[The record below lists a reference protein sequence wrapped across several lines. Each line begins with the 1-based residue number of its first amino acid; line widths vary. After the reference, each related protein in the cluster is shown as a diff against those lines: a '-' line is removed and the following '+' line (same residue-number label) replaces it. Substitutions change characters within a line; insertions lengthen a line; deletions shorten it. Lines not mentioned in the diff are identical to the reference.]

1 MSTVIAILGGV
12 IAVLLSL
19 LGWQR
24 SRIKQEK
31 DKRKRAEKTAEKHTL
46 EMERIRNAQKE
57 IEEIRKEEAPKPV
70 PSPSSADERLGRLN
84 GMRDDGDS

>member
-1 MSTVIAILGGV
+1 MSTVIAILSGV

-19 LGWQR
+19 LGWQG
-24 SRIKQEK
+24 SRIRQEK

-57 IEEIRKEEAPKPV
+57 IGEIREEKAPEAV
-70 PSPSSADERLGRLN
+70 PRPSSPDERLSRLN
-84 GMRDDGDS
+84 GVRDDRDS

>member
-19 LGWQR
+19 LGWQG
-24 SRIKQEK
+24 SRIRQEK

-46 EMERIRNAQKE
+46 EMERIRDAQKN
-57 IEEIRKEEAPKPV
+57 IEEIRKEEAPETM
-70 PSPSSADERLGRLN
+70 PSPSGSSERLSRLN
-84 GMRDDGDS
+84 GMRNGRDS

>member
-19 LGWQR
+19 LGCQE
-24 SRIKQEK
+24 SRIRQEK

-46 EMERIRNAQKE
+46 EIERIRDAQKK
-57 IEEIRKEEAPKPV
+57 IEEIRKEEAPEAV
-70 PSPSSADERLGRLN
+70 PSPSDYSERLNRLN
-84 GMRDDGDS
+84 GVRDDEDS

>member
-1 MSTVIAILGGV
+1 MSTVIAILSGV

-19 LGWQR
+19 LGWHG

-46 EMERIRNAQKE
+46 EMERIRDAQKK
-57 IEEIRKEEAPKPV
+57 IEEIRKEKALEAV
-70 PSPSSADERLGRLN
+70 SAPSSASERLSRLN
-84 GMRDDGDS
+84 GMRNDGDS

>member
-19 LGWQR
+19 LGWQG
-24 SRIKQEK
+24 SRIRQEK

-57 IEEIRKEEAPKPV
+57 IGEIREEEV
-70 PSPSSADERLGRLN
+70 PEDVPPPSSADERLSRLN
-84 GMRDDGDS
+84 GVRDDRDS

>member
-1 MSTVIAILGGV
+1 MNTVIAILGGV

-19 LGWQR
+19 LGWQG

-46 EMERIRNAQKE
+46 EMERIRDAQKK
-57 IEEIRKEEAPKPV
+57 IEEIRKEEAPETMPP
-70 PSPSSADERLGRLN
+70 PSASSDRLSRLN
-84 GMRDDGDS
+84 GMRDDGDF